1 MASVK
6 KYSLKHARNDL
17 PRIFKHANKTRG
29 GKCLIV
35 AGSTGQWG
43 AAVLCAQAAAR
54 IGSGYVYVFDKQG
67 LFPTCQNPDFLVIKK
82 LSKLKGYS
90 SIAVGP
96 GYQNHK
102 EIVQLISRM
111 QKLSL
116 HAVVLDAEALNAL
129 ATLHKPIHLPADWII
144 TPHEGELSRLLNIS
158 AKIIRSDRKKF
169 VRLAQK
175 KFGCIVLLKGHK
187 TLVASA
193 KTTTITVQEIQS
205 GNVALAK
212 AGTGDVLTGVIAG
225 LLSQGLKPIKAACL
239 GAFAH
244 GYIADHWLLS
254 KHDALSLMASDLIL
268 KMPKVLKLIR

>member
-17 PRIFKHANKTRG
+17 PRVFMHENKTRG

-43 AAVLCAQAAAR
+43 AAILCAQAAAR

-82 LSKLKGYS
+82 LSKLEGYS
-90 SIAVGP
+90 SVAVGP
-96 GYQNHK
+96 GYQNYK
-102 EIVQLISRM
+102 EIVQLIKKM

-144 TPHEGELSRLLNIS
+144 TPHEGELSRLLKIS
-158 AKIIRSDRKKF
+158 AEEIRRDRKKF

-193 KTTTITVQEIQS
+193 KTMQEIQS